1 MDGCKRKAKIINGNP
16 LISGVRFLFESER
29 ENASEC
35 ETLFLSF
42 PLSPVFVTNCDVL
55 LAIQT
60 FLQIC
65 CVNLSNLFPNSF

>member
-42 PLSPVFVTNCDVL
+42 PLSLVFVL